1 MKKQSIFNFN
11 FKKID
16 SSNNFYVNQT
26 NTDAYNTIQNS
37 KINNIY
43 LKGPIKSGKSS
54 LAKFWQKKYKA
65 IKYNNN
71 FDLIINS
78 SCNVYIDNLDKSVD
92 EEKIFHILNHCK
104 LNNLL
109 ILITSRF
116 EIDEINFSLSDLTSR
131 LKVFT
136 YSKIN
141 QPDDDML
148 TNLLTK
154 FFIEK
159 QFIIYH
165 NEVFKY
171 LLNNADRS
179 YESMYRI
186 VNKLDA
192 LTLEKKRQLT
202 IPLIKEIL

>member
-1 MKKQSIFNFN
+1 M
-11 FKKID
+11 
-16 SSNNFYVNQT
+16 
-26 NTDAYNTIQNS
+26 A
-37 KINNIY
+37 
-43 LKGPIKSGKSS
+43 
-54 LAKFWQKKYKA
+54 KKYKA

-78 SCNVYIDNLDKSVD
+78 NSNVYIDNLDKSVD

-116 EIDEINFSLSDLTSR
+116 EIDDINFSLSDLTSR

-159 QFIIYH
+159 QFVIHH

-171 LLNNADRS
+171 LLNNANRS
-179 YESMYRI
+179 YESMYQI